1 MRIYARELDETT
13 RLGLVRDVLAGAPE
27 RPRSCAGEPGVD
39 VRRGVVVYDPHVI
52 TVIGAGASGLA
63 TAAMLKRAG
72 ERVVVLERGEVG
84 AVWATRY
91 DRLHLHTVRWLSCLP
106 GYRIPRAF
114 GKWPARER
122 VAEYLQRYAAHHDLD
137 VRTAVEVERVERE
150 DDGWALRT
158 SSGRMRAERVVVAT
172 GQSNV
177 PFVPNWPGAFA
188 GEIVHSAEYRN
199 PSAYRGRRVLVV
211 GSGNS
216 GAEIAVDL
224 AEGGASDVL
233 LSVRTP
239 PSIVR
244 RDTLGVPSQLL
255 GIASMHLP
263 TAVVDRMAAGIRR
276 AAIPDLAPYGLVAPQ
291 RPYSEFLRRRVIPI
305 VDVGLADAVRMGR
318 VRVVAALERFEAGA
332 AVLADG
338 GRIETDSVIAATGF
352 RTGLERLVGH
362 LGVLDGRGQP
372 LVRGVEEPAGAP
384 GLHFVGYEITLGG
397 TLRLVGIEA
406 KQLARTVAAARA
418 GKVASAALG

>member
-1 MRIYARELDETT
+1 M
-13 RLGLVRDVLAGAPE
+13 
-27 RPRSCAGEPGVD
+27 
-39 VRRGVVVYDPHVI
+39 I

-63 TAAMLKRAG
+63 TAAMLERSG
-72 ERVVVLERGEVG
+72 ERAVVLERGEVG

-91 DRLHLHTVRWLSCLP
+91 DRLHLHTVRWLSGLP
-106 GYRIPRAF
+106 GYGIPRTF
-114 GKWPARER
+114 GKWPARES
-122 VAEYLQRYAAHHDLD
+122 VAEYLQRYATHHRLD
-137 VRTAVEVERVERE
+137 VRTGIDVERIDRAV
-150 DDGWALRT
+150 DGWVVRA
-158 SSGRMRAERVVVAT
+158 SSGPMAADRVVVAT

-177 PFVPNWPGAFA
+177 PFIPDWPGTFA
-188 GEIVHSAEYRN
+188 GEIVHSADYRN

-244 RDTLGVPSQLL
+244 RDALGVPSQLL
-255 GIASMHLP
+255 GIASVHLP
-263 TAVVDRMAAGIRR
+263 TGVADRIAAGIRR
-276 AAIPDLAPYGLVAPQ
+276 VAIPDLAPYGLVAPE
-291 RPYSEFLRRRVIPI
+291 RPYSEFLDRHVIPI
-305 VDVGLADAVRMGR
+305 VDVGLADAVRSGR
-318 VRVVAALERFEAGA
+318 VRVVAALERFDDGT

-338 GRIETDSVIAATGF
+338 GRIEVDSVIAATGF
-352 RTGLERLVGH
+352 RTGLEGLVGH
-362 LGVLDGRGQP
+362 LDVLDERGRP
-372 LVRGVEEPAGAP
+372 LARDVEEPAGAP

-397 TLRLVGIEA
+397 TLRLVGVEA

-418 GKVASAALG
+418 SEAASAIRV

>member
-1 MRIYARELDETT
+1 MCKNSR
-13 RLGLVRDVLAGAPE
+13 
-27 RPRSCAGEPGVD
+27 
-39 VRRGVVVYDPHVI
+39 VI

-72 ERVVVLERGEVG
+72 VHAVVLERGEVG
-84 AVWATRY
+84 AVWTARY
-91 DRLHLHTVRWLSCLP
+91 DRLHLHTVRWLSGLP

-137 VRTAVEVERVERE
+137 VRTGIDVERVDR
-150 DDGWALRT
+150 DADGWVVRT
-158 SSGRMRAERVVVAT
+158 SSGPMAADRVVVAT

-177 PFVPNWPGAFA
+177 PFVPDWPGQFA
-188 GEIVHSAEYRN
+188 GKIVHSADYRN
-199 PSAYRGRRVLVV
+199 SSAYRGRRVLVV

-224 AEGGASDVL
+224 AEGGASEVL

-263 TAVVDRMAAGIRR
+263 TGVVDRIAAGIRR
-276 AAIPDLAPYGLVAPQ
+276 VAIPDLAPYGLVAPA
-291 RPYSEFLRRRVIPI
+291 RPYSEFLDRRVIPI
-305 VDVGLADAVRMGR
+305 VDVGLADAVQHRR
-318 VRVVAALERFEAGA
+318 VRIVAALEQFDDGT

-338 GRIETDSVIAATGF
+338 GRVETDSIIAATGF

-362 LGVLDGRGQP
+362 LDVLDKHGRP
-372 LVRGVEEPAGAP
+372 LVRDVEEPASAP

-397 TLRLVGIEA
+397 TLRLIGIEA
-406 KQLARTVAAARA
+406 TQLARTVAAARA
-418 GKVASAALG
+418 SEAATPASA

>member
-1 MRIYARELDETT
+1 MI
-13 RLGLVRDVLAGAPE
+13 V
-27 RPRSCAGEPGVD
+27 
-39 VRRGVVVYDPHVI
+39 
-52 TVIGAGASGLA
+52 VIGAGASGLA
-63 TAAMLKRAG
+63 AAAMLERVG

-84 AVWATRY
+84 AVWADRY
-91 DRLHLHTVRWLSCLP
+91 DRLHLHTVRWLSGLP

-114 GKWPARER
+114 GKWPGRDH
-122 VAEYLQRYAAHHDLD
+122 VGEYLRRYAAYHDLD
-137 VRTAVEVERVERE
+137 VRTVSTPSVSTGMWTAGWCERRVAVRS
-150 DDGWALRT
+150 A
-158 SSGRMRAERVVVAT
+158 RVVVAT

-177 PFVPNWPGAFA
+177 PFVPVWPGAFA

-199 PSAYRGRRVLVV
+199 PSAYGGRRVLVV

-224 AEGGASDVL
+224 ADGGASEVL

-239 PSIVR
+239 PAIVR

-263 TAVVDRMAAGIRR
+263 TGIVDRIAAGIRR
-276 AAIPDLAPYGLVAPQ
+276 VAIPDLAPHGLVAPA
-291 RPYSEFLRRRVIPI
+291 RPYSEFLERRVIPI
-305 VDVGLADAVRMGR
+305 VDVGLADAVRSGR
-318 VRVVAALERFEAGA
+318 VRVVAALERFDDGA

-338 GRIETDSVIAATGF
+338 ARIEMDAIIAATGF

-362 LGVLDGRGQP
+362 LDVLDERGRP
-372 LVRGVEEPAGAP
+372 LVRDLEEPAGAP

-397 TLRLVGIEA
+397 TLRLVGVEA
-406 KQLARTVAAARA
+406 KELARRVAAAGA
-418 GKVASAALG
+418 GEAGASA

>member
-1 MRIYARELDETT
+1 
-13 RLGLVRDVLAGAPE
+13 
-27 RPRSCAGEPGVD
+27 
-39 VRRGVVVYDPHVI
+39 
-52 TVIGAGASGLA
+52 
-63 TAAMLKRAG
+63 MLKRAG
-72 ERVVVLERGEVG
+72 ERVVVLERSEVG

-114 GKWPARER
+114 GRWPARER
-122 VAEYLQRYAAHHDLD
+122 VVEYLQRYAAHHGLD
-137 VRTAVEVERVERE
+137 VRTAVEVVRVEQE
-150 DDGWALRT
+150 VGGWMVRT
-158 SSGRMRAERVVVAT
+158 SSGPLAAERVVVAT

-177 PFVPNWPGAFA
+177 PFVPDWSGAFA
-188 GEIVHSAEYRN
+188 GEIVHSADYRN

-244 RDTLGVPSQLL
+244 RATLGVPSQLL
-255 GIASMHLP
+255 GVASMHLP
-263 TAVVDRMAAGIRR
+263 TAIVDRIAAGIRR
-276 AAIPDLAPYGLVAPQ
+276 VSIPDLAPYGLVAPE
-291 RPYSEFLRRRVIPI
+291 RPYSEFLRRHVIPI
-305 VDVGLADAVRMGR
+305 VDVGLADAVRTGR
-318 VRVVAALERFEAGA
+318 VRVVAALERFEDGG

-338 GRIETDSVIAATGF
+338 ARIETDSVIAATGF

-362 LGVLDGRGQP
+362 LGVLDERGQP
-372 LVRGVEEPAGAP
+372 LVRDVEEPAGVT

-397 TLRLVGIEA
+397 TFRLVGIEA
-406 KQLARTVAAARA
+406 KRLARTVAAARA
-418 GKVASAALG
+418 GKATT